1 MSLYTAPIPVP
12 TRVAAAVPGSVGY
25 DPGAANQTGT
35 GINPNDK
42 LGASLANA
50 TVLPTSYAT
59 IVEHPDF
66 VIRAGDVIPCLPVDA
81 QNSSRPSFTTCRIPT
96 WFRSSNQRRGLL
108 PPSSRMF
115 GQIRSGLQAGEE
127 RLGILYTLIQTPRF
141 NMPIAAPA
149 GDAMGR
155 GGVDGDVH
163 TFFWDRAGAVALYAL
178 FDMATGVGQNLATQ
192 SLSQSLGGNNGT
204 NLNITGQSQTLA
216 SKEFDATIN
225 KPPVLTRDQAE
236 RVNDFDTP
244 GFGI

>member
-1 MSLYTAPIPVP
+1 
-12 TRVAAAVPGSVGY
+12 
-25 DPGAANQTGT
+25 
-35 GINPNDK
+35 
-42 LGASLANA
+42 
-50 TVLPTSYAT
+50 
-59 IVEHPDF
+59 
-66 VIRAGDVIPCLPVDA
+66 
-81 QNSSRPSFTTCRIPT
+81 
-96 WFRSSNQRRGLL
+96 
-108 PPSSRMF
+108 MF

-225 KPPVLTRDQAE
+225 KPPVLTRDQALPVTVTVGQDLDFYAACMKAM
-236 RVNDFDTP
+236 RVDP
-244 GFGI
+244 MACPLQ